1 VNTIVGSL
9 VDIDLQQLTVL
20 SDNGN
25 EIIFPIENVELDF
38 RGGFRV
44 GNLVSVQYMGEK
56 LYADNRD
63 TDVVVLRAADSADVQ
78 ELSEPESE
86 TESRKET
93 EGKSESETG
102 TEQESQRESETGTE
116 SETESEAETESKT
129 SEPESESAAED
140 DAGKIKNTKGKIKSI
155 DRNNMTITITGS
167 NKEWTFGIMNTRMYF
182 AKGMKKGRNIV
193 VSYTGDISD
202 SEQNIISVIDFPS
215 FEEMADAKEAAE
227 QAESE
232 TASETEA
239 ESVTE
244 KESGTEKETEKES
257 ETEKEPESKK
267 ESETKKETE
276 RKAGE

>member
-1 VNTIVGSL
+1 ML
-9 VDIDLQQLTVL
+9 
-20 SDNGN
+20 
-25 EIIFPIENVELDF
+25 F
-38 RGGFRV
+38 R
-44 GNLVSVQYMGEK
+44 S
-56 LYADNRD
+56 
-63 TDVVVLRAADSADVQ
+63 
-78 ELSEPESE
+78 
-86 TESRKET
+86 
-93 EGKSESETG
+93 
-102 TEQESQRESETGTE
+102 
-116 SETESEAETESKT
+116 
-129 SEPESESAAED
+129 
-140 DAGKIKNTKGKIKSI
+140 TKGKIKSI

-244 KESGTEKETEKES
+244 KESGTEKETETEKES
-257 ETEKEPESKK
+257 GTEKEPESKK